1 MAKIN
6 VTAAPGGGGGGSG
19 TVTSV
24 SIATGTSG
32 TNVNATGTVTT
43 AGTLT
48 VNIPQASATNTGKL
62 SSTDWTTFNNKGNG
76 TVTSVGLS
84 STTLTVS
91 GSPVT
96 GSGSITADIPDG
108 FLKVGTGLTSA
119 LQAVTDTNGTAT
131 TMLLSTLFAQFITTL
146 KITTNDEIYLDVED
160 GSTNNRFTISR
171 PSLGQKV
178 ALDFASNP
186 VGSTTL
192 VGSIRTYVDGVNLSD
207 VMQFIE
213 DGSVGFNTT
222 PAASAQVDIASTTKG
237 FLFPR
242 MTDAQ
247 RIAIASPAEGLLLFN
262 TTNKG
267 VAYRD
272 GTNWGYLS
280 GASQVVAGSG
290 GTVNVSFASGNII
303 DMTLTASTTLTLA
316 GHVVG
321 TYIFELTQGGTGS
334 YTITWPASVKWSGG
348 TAPTLTATVGKTDI
362 VTLFHDGTNFYGTYS
377 LNY

>member
-24 SIATGTSG
+24 GVTSS
-32 TNVNATGTVTT
+32 
-43 AGTLT
+43 TLT
-48 VNIPQASATNTGKL
+48 VT
-62 SSTDWTTFNNKGNG
+62 
-76 TVTSVGLS
+76 
-84 STTLTVS
+84 

-96 GSGSITADIPDG
+96 TSGTIVANIPDG

-119 LQAVTDTNGTAT
+119 LQSVTDTNGTAT

-146 KITTNDEIYLDVED
+146 KIITNDEIYLDVED
-160 GSTNNRFTISR
+160 GTTNNRFTISR

-192 VGSIRTYVDGVNLSD
+192 VGSIRTYVDGTNLSD

-222 PAASAQVDIASTTKG
+222 PAATAQVDIASTTKG

>member
-6 VTAAPGGGGGGSG
+6 IQSGPSAGGGGGGNLQLLSAAAM
-19 TVTSV
+19 S
-24 SIATGTSG
+24 A
-32 TNVNATGTVTT
+32 
-43 AGTLT
+43 TLT
-48 VNIPQASATNTGKL
+48 
-62 SSTDWTTFNNKGNG
+62 
-76 TVTSVGLS
+76 
-84 STTLTVS
+84 
-91 GSPVT
+91 
-96 GSGSITADIPDG
+96 
-108 FLKVGTGLTSA
+108 
-119 LQAVTDTNGTAT
+119 AVTDTSNTQSP
-131 TMLLSTLFAQFITTL
+131 LKLSTALVQSTSTV
-146 KITTNDEIYLDVED
+146 KITTSDVAYIDAED
-160 GSTNNRFTISR
+160 NSGNNRFTVSR
-171 PSLGQKV
+171 ASASQLV
-178 ALDFASNP
+178 TVDFASVPTALTTP
-186 VGSTTL
+186 VGA
-192 VGSIRTYVDGVNLSD
+192 IRTATDGTNLANI
-207 VMQFIE
+207 QTFLENGTI
-213 DGSVGFNTT
+213 GFGTDT
-222 PAASAQVDIASTTKG
+222 PAATALVEIASTTKG

-321 TYIFELTQGGTGS
+321 TYIFKLTQGGTGS
-334 YTITWPASVKWSGG
+334 YTITWPASVIWSGG

-362 VTLFHDGTNFYGTYS
+362 VTLFHDGTSFYGTYS

>member
-6 VTAAPGGGGGGSG
+6 VTAAPGGVGSG
-19 TVTSV
+19 GNLQLLNAAAMD
-24 SIATGTSG
+24 ATLRA
-32 TNVNATGTVTT
+32 VADT
-43 AGTLT
+43 ANT
-48 VNIPQASATNTGKL
+48 AS
-62 SSTDWTTFNNKGNG
+62 
-76 TVTSVGLS
+76 
-84 STTLTVS
+84 
-91 GSPVT
+91 P
-96 GSGSITADIPDG
+96 
-108 FLKVGTGLTSA
+108 LK
-119 LQAVTDTNGTAT
+119 
-131 TMLLSTLFAQFITTL
+131 LSTLLVQILSTL

-178 ALDFASNP
+178 SLDFASNP

-213 DGSVGFNTT
+213 DGSIGVNTT
-222 PAASAQVDIASTTKG
+222 PAASAQFDIASTTKG

-290 GTVNVSFASGNII
+290 GTVAVSFASGNII

-321 TYIFELTQGGTGS
+321 TYIFKLTQGGTGS